1 MPQVEIFKIMLILIQ
16 LLVIEFLNTQ
26 MTQTHTLT
34 LTLTLKQNF
43 KHDYTFAVIHIL
55 KYTYFLIFMLY
66 L

>member
-43 KHDYTFAVIHIL
+43 KRDYTFVVIHIL
-55 KYTYFLIFMLY
+55 KYTYYLIFMLY

>member
-34 LTLTLKQNF
+34 LTLKQNF
-43 KHDYTFAVIHIL
+43 KRDYTFAVIHIL

>member
-34 LTLTLKQNF
+34 LTLKQNF
-43 KHDYTFAVIHIL
+43 KRDYTFVVIHIL

>member
-34 LTLTLKQNF
+34 LTLKQNF
-43 KHDYTFAVIHIL
+43 KRDYTFAVIHIL

-66 L
+66 I

>member
-1 MPQVEIFKIMLILIQ
+1 MPHVEIFKIMLILIQ

-34 LTLTLKQNF
+34 LTLKQNF

-55 KYTYFLIFMLY
+55 KYTYFFIFMLY